1 MGQGRYSIF
10 CLSIDHIGKFTL
22 VDKIMH
28 TLFCAK
34 VANFPISSL
43 CSFIY
48 MFILSKGSVKGRLM
62 VHISL
67 GWFIKAVR
75 NGHIKRVTDEDI
87 QSSVLEIMGVNV
99 NTSYVT
105 CPTNRR
111 HVLAIKL
118 PFLVMIIKN
127 LKKFFSFEVEVLD
140 DKNMRRRFRASNYQ
154 VWIKCMLF

>member
-1 MGQGRYSIF
+1 
-10 CLSIDHIGKFTL
+10 
-22 VDKIMH
+22 
-28 TLFCAK
+28 
-34 VANFPISSL
+34 
-43 CSFIY
+43 
-48 MFILSKGSVKGRLM
+48 MFILFKGSVKGRLM
-62 VHISL
+62 VHLSL

-127 LKKFFSFEVEVLD
+127 MKKFFSFEVEVLD

-154 VWIKCMLF
+154 VWIKCMLFQTIYYCGNHAKFLNLTCCYANFAIDHTHQYLFSTS